1 MTRKA
6 CPSPGSGHYD
16 HREGSAEYCACE
28 RAAERHRRLRTAQT
42 AASARDAA
50 LRHHQTMEGMKAE
63 ESVLDQLARL
73 AHRPSPRTN
82 PDGPSYGM

>member
-1 MTRKA
+1 MTRKP
-6 CPSPGSGHYD
+6 CPAPGSGHYD
-16 HREGSAEYCACE
+16 HREASAEYRACE
-28 RAAERHRRLRTAQT
+28 REAERHRRLRTAQ
-42 AASARDAA
+42 AAATRDAT

-82 PDGPSYGM
+82 SDGPSYGM